1 MAPPEPLLEPPVNR
15 SRSQGFRAVSNAW
28 DKLVVPNSVILS
40 LPRRMAPADFSLAIT
55 VASSSGTNIV
65 ENGRAAGGTDARR
78 VELVFD
84 RHRNAV

>member
-1 MAPPEPLLEPPVNR
+1 VGHTGDAELGHIELAQEN
-15 SRSQGFRAVSNAW
+15 G
-28 DKLVVPNSVILS
+28 
-40 LPRRMAPADFSLAIT
+40 PRRFQLGDHRGVFI
-55 VASSSGTNIV
+55 GNKIV